1 MKSCGTCTRCCDGW
15 MSDNIRGHEVYPG
28 KPCLFVTIG
37 RGCNDYDN
45 RPNDPCKTFNC
56 VWKVDNQIPEHMK
69 PDISNIIA
77 TYNQIDGILYTTLT
91 QAGNEVD
98 KTSIDWYISFYGN
111 KNTNLLLNLN
121 NKSYLI
127 GSDDFVKKI
136 SETINGASRYYSV

>member
-1 MKSCGTCTRCCDGW
+1 MKSCGTCTKCCDGW

-28 KPCLFVTIG
+28 KPCFFVTIG

>member
-28 KPCLFVTIG
+28 KPCFFVTIG

>member
-1 MKSCGTCTRCCDGW
+1 MKSCGTCTKCCDGW

-28 KPCLFVTIG
+28 KPCFFVTIG

-56 VWKVDNQIPEHMK
+56 VWKVDSQIPEHMK